1 MSMTHWLQELRAS
14 IGSRRKQRRRQRMNG
29 TSPQCE
35 SLEVRQLLTFDL
47 PIDYPVGVNPQA
59 VVTGDFNGDDIL
71 DLATA
76 DTSGGTV
83 SVLLGNADGTFQQ
96 PTVTTGVGS
105 VPVSLAVGDFNGD
118 GLFDLVTANY
128 YDYAANVFLSKG
140 DGSFEAPSSLAVGGN
155 PSSVAVGDFDDD
167 GNLDLAVIFH
177 GDYYYYGYDG
187 HATVLTGDGTGS
199 FTEHSTFDLGFG
211 YHTSAVVGD
220 FDGDGVDDL
229 AVSNYYWWYVSVIQG
244 DASGNLSGPSFYNVG
259 VYPWSLAAG
268 DVDGDGSDDLVA
280 ANFYGDDVSVLL
292 ANGAGSFAEGQNYAT
307 GSGPI
312 AVGLGDFNFDGL
324 IDIVTAN
331 WFDNTLSVLYG
342 SGDGTFLPPVNSPGT
357 GAPSAGAYALVAVD
371 FNGDGYSDLATANL
385 YSNTI
390 SVLINDQDWPD
401 PPPPPA
407 LFSIDDVTVTE
418 GDGGTVT
425 ATFTVTRTQNLS
437 GTVTV
442 DFTTGDFE
450 ALAGSDYVGNAGTL
464 TFEDGVETQTI
475 SIDVL
480 GDLIDEFDQRFL
492 VHLFNASTGAV
503 IIDSAGVGTIVDN
516 DPAPTISITTR
527 VSKPEG
533 RNNSTTLFEFVV
545 TLSAPSEKSV
555 SISYSTADGTAT
567 TADGDYVGRAATLV
581 FAPGETTKS
590 IFITVRGDKRKEGTE
605 TFFVNLL
612 SATNGTIVGS
622 QGIGEILEDDVSPG
636 KGRK

>member
-1 MSMTHWLQELRAS
+1 MSITHWLHELRTSLRPA
-14 IGSRRKQRRRQRMNG
+14 RKRRRRSLLG
-29 TSPQCE
+29 WRHGE
-35 SLEVRQLLTFDL
+35 SLEARQLLTFEL
-47 PIDYPVGVNPQA
+47 PVDYPVGVSPKA

-76 DTSGGTV
+76 DFTSDSV
-83 SVLLGNADGTFQQ
+83 SVLFGNADGTFQQ
-96 PTVTTGVGS
+96 PTVTTGVGNL
-105 VPVSLAVGDFNGD
+105 PLSLAVGDFNGD

-128 YDYAANVFLSKG
+128 YDYAANVFLGIG
-140 DGSFEAPSSLAVGGN
+140 DGSFGAPTSLAVGGN
-155 PSSVAVGDFDDD
+155 PTSVAVGDFNDD
-167 GNLDLAVIFH
+167 GNLDLGVIFH
-177 GDYYYYGYDG
+177 GDEYYYGYDG
-187 HATVLTGDGTGS
+187 HATVLMGDGTGG

-211 YHTSAVVGD
+211 YQSTSVVGD
-220 FDGDGVDDL
+220 FDGNGVDDL
-229 AVSNYYWWYVSVIQG
+229 AVSNYGWWYVSVIQG

-259 VYPWSLAAG
+259 VYPWSLTAG
-268 DVDGDGSDDLVA
+268 DVDGSGADDLVVG
-280 ANFYGDDVSVLL
+280 NFDGGDVSVLL
-292 ANGAGSFAEGQNYAT
+292 ADGAGSFAPAQNYVT
-307 GSGPI
+307 GGGPI
-312 AVGLGDFNFDGL
+312 GVDIGDFNFDGKL
-324 IDIVTAN
+324 DIASAN
-331 WFDNTLSVLYG
+331 WFDNTISVLYG
-342 SGDGTFLPPVNSPGT
+342 AGDGTFSLPVNSPGT
-357 GAPSAGAYALVAVD
+357 GVPSDGAYALVAED
-371 FNGDGYSDLATANL
+371 FNGDGYTDLAAAN
-385 YSNTI
+385 YYANTV
-390 SVLINDQDWPD
+390 SVLINDQDWPP

-418 GDGGTVT
+418 GDGGAVT

-442 DFTTGDFE
+442 DFSTGDFE
-450 ALAGSDYVGNAGTL
+450 ALAGSDYVGSAGTL

-492 VHLFNASTGAV
+492 VHLFNASTGSV
-503 IIDSAGVGTIVDN
+503 IIASAGAGTIVDN
-516 DPAPTISITTR
+516 DPAPTISITTK
-527 VSKPEG
+527 VSKAEG

-545 TLSAPSEKSV
+545 TLSAPSEKTVSV
-555 SISYSTADGTAT
+555 SYETADGTAT
-567 TADGDYVGRAATLV
+567 TADGDYVGRATTLT